1 MPRSRPFAVAPLARA
16 LLAVTAALPFL
27 GCVTHTHCSDLSGV
41 PGLRG
46 EPVEYQTTT
55 SYALHGLFLFPL
67 LGDGTLE
74 STMGEFTKEASGHG
88 GKRVDIAETSKLTLW
103 FILPPISFFV
113 HPVITEVGGS
123 IEIAA
128 PAR

>member
-1 MPRSRPFAVAPLARA
+1 MSRARPLVRCLLALVGVAPF
-16 LLAVTAALPFL
+16 V
-27 GCVTHTHCSDLSGV
+27 GCVTHTHCTDLSGV

-55 SYALHGLFLFPL
+55 SYALHGLFVFPL

-74 STMGEFTKEASGHG
+74 TTMTEFTKEASGRG
-88 GKRVDIAETSKLTLW
+88 GKRVDVAETSKLTLW
-103 FILPPISFFV
+103 FILPPLSFFL

-123 IEIAA
+123 IEASA